1 MSRLTKVTFEP
12 HDARFSK
19 VTGECNDGSV
29 QVVFLD
35 NVSIQ
40 HFLRSA
46 LFQGQAAAAFGGV
59 GLWI

>member
-19 VTGECNDGSV
+19 VTGECDDGSV

-35 NVSIQ
+35 NVSLQ

-46 LFQGQAAAAFGGV
+46 LFQGQTSAAFSGV
-59 GLWI
+59 NIWV